1 MATLPWVTVAL
12 VAVPLLVLAVLLAGS
27 GATTWPRRRHDDS
40 PRHLWVGARA
50 SSADGALVHL
60 QAEVTYRLTA
70 ATANDDGAAAAATA
84 VAEHSLRQAIVSRR
98 LLALPGSGDEVPVR
112 GAPPLEGLVVDRVVV
127 AAADAEITRELRR
140 LVGGP

>member
-1 MATLPWVTVAL
+1 MAAFPWVTMAL
-12 VAVPLLVLAVLLAGS
+12 VAVPLLVLVVLLVVS
-27 GATTWPRRRHDDS
+27 GTVTWPRRRHDDS

-60 QAEVTYRLTA
+60 QAEVTYRVTA
-70 ATANDDGAAAAATA
+70 ASAEHGAAAAATA
-84 VAEHSLRQAIVSRR
+84 VAEHSLRRAIVSRR
-98 LLALPGSGDEVPVR
+98 LLALPGSGDEVPVS
-112 GAPPLEGLVVDRVVV
+112 GDPPLAGLVVDRVVV

>member
-1 MATLPWVTVAL
+1 VDTFPWAVVTLVAL
-12 VAVPLLVLAVLLAGS
+12 PLLVLAAVLLS
-27 GATTWPRRRHDDS
+27 LTPVTWTRRQYDAS

-60 QAEVTYRLTA
+60 QAEVTYRVTSPTA
-70 ATANDDGAAAAATA
+70 DHGAAGAAVA
-84 VAEHSLRQAIVSRR
+84 VAEDTLRRAIVSRR
-98 LLALPGSGDEVPVR
+98 LLALPGVGDEVPV
-112 GAPPLEGLVVDRVVV
+112 AADASPEGLVVDRVVV

>member
-1 MATLPWVTVAL
+1 MAPFPWVTVVL
-12 VAVPLLVLAVLLAGS
+12 VAVPLLVLAALLAAS
-27 GATTWPRRRHDDS
+27 GAVTWPRRQHDES

-70 ATANDDGAAAAATA
+70 ATANDGAAAAAATA

-112 GAPPLEGLVVDRVVV
+112 GEPPLAGLVVDRVVV

>member
-1 MATLPWVTVAL
+1 MAAFPWVTVAL
-12 VAVPLLVLAVLLAGS
+12 VAVPLLVLAALLAAS
-27 GATTWPRRRHDDS
+27 GAVTWPRRQHDES

-60 QAEVTYRLTA
+60 QAEVTYRVTA
-70 ATANDDGAAAAATA
+70 ATANDGAAAAATA

-112 GAPPLEGLVVDRVVV
+112 GEPPLAGLVVDRVVV